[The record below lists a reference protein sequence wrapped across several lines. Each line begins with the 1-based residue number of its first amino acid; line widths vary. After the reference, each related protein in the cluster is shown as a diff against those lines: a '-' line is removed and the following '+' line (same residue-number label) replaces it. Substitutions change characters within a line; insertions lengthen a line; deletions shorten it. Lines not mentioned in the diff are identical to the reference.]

1 MFFGIMGGGGGGG
14 RRTLDEWH
22 VCSKSALMYIIP
34 PPAYCAP
41 VSTTTKP
48 SNMFYKHRK
57 LLAFYVMKVKTINVN
72 NSTNINKTKITE

>member
-1 MFFGIMGGGGGGG
+1 MDPCFLALWGGGGG
-14 RRTLDEWH
+14 RTFDEWH
-22 VCSKSALMYIIP
+22 VCSKSALIIP
-34 PPAYCAP
+34 PPVYCAP

-48 SNMFYKHRK
+48 SIMFYKHRK